1 MLTLFHHAL
10 SAGSRLIRLQL
21 AEHQLDFD
29 LKTQVPW
36 QRDERFLAM
45 NPAGSLPVLALD
57 SDYRQTLCGV
67 RAISE
72 WVEEQ
77 ALGNAFA
84 QQDRTPASNLL
95 GEQMLV
101 RAETRRL
108 IDWFEDKFQQ
118 EVSGPLI
125 RERIIKRFS
134 GNKPVNSDV
143 IRAALVNAQT
153 HVGYINFLAE
163 RSPWLAGD
171 SLSLADFAAAAQISI
186 LDYFGDVD
194 WERIPDARLWYMKI
208 KSRPCFRA
216 LLADQ
221 IVGVT
226 PSASYANLDF

>member
-10 SAGSRLIRLQL
+10 SAGSRLVRLQL

-57 SDYRQTLCGV
+57 SDYRQLLCGV

-77 ALGNAFA
+77 ALAHA
-84 QQDRTPASNLL
+84 ADTAPNLL

-101 RAETRRL
+101 RAEVRRL

-118 EVSGPLI
+118 EVSGPLL

-153 HVGYINFLAE
+153 HLAYVNFLAE
-163 RSPWLAGD
+163 RAPWLAGD
-171 SLSLADFAAAAQISI
+171 TLSLADFAAAAQISI